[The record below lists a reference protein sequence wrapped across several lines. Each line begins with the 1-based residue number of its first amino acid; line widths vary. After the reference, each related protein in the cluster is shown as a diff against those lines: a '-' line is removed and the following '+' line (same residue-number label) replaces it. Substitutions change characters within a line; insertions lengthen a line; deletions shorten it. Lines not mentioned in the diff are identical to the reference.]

1 MSGTLV
7 KLELTE
13 VLMVVTQ
20 EGAIGDRL
28 GVVGAGGE
36 GAVFCP
42 ELQQFGFSR
51 TIVSGATRR
60 GRGW

>member
-1 MSGTLV
+1 
-7 KLELTE
+7 
-13 VLMVVTQ
+13 MVVTQ

-36 GAVFCP
+36 AAVFCP